1 MFNGFSFNLIL
12 FAQLLENHFAIL
24 NFIAWRNPDYNGVIS
39 TSFIVSVSNFAF
51 LPKSALT
58 VN

>member
-24 NFIAWRNPDYNGVIS
+24 NFVAWRNPDYNGVINI
-39 TSFIVSVSNFAF
+39 SFIFSVCHFAF

-58 VN
+58 VK

>member
-24 NFIAWRNPDYNGVIS
+24 NFIAWRNPDYNGVIN
-39 TSFIVSVSNFAF
+39 TSFIFSAS

-58 VN
+58 VK